1 MQKQAL
7 SSITSAC
14 ILSSLIIFAL
24 IMRQVGY
31 LLADCARHM
40 RRLFDERMRE
50 IGVTGPQARLLMLL
64 AAREGEQQS
73 YYANMLEV
81 EPITLCRMVDRMVES
96 GLIERQTDPN
106 DRRARLLLRSKR
118 ARAMAPVLQEKIDH
132 LAHDIQAIFAPDE
145 LETLHALLAR
155 MAEQLVAA
163 PAKTQETKET
173 IDG

>member
-1 MQKQAL
+1 M
-7 SSITSAC
+7 
-14 ILSSLIIFAL
+14 
-24 IMRQVGY
+24 MRQVGY